1 MLIQQTGR
9 MLDVRD
15 LECLA
20 VLSEELHFHRA
31 ALRLGIAQPALTKR
45 VQKIEAE
52 LGIEV
57 FTRGAGGVA
66 LTAAGHELLAHAHTM
81 LGGWRAMQRAAEQ
94 LRAGERGVVRIGAVG
109 SAFYEA
115 LPGLLA
121 PVREA
126 LPEVTLQVDE
136 LETPELV
143 DALRVGEMQL
153 GFLRPPIA
161 EGLRVETVW
170 VEEFVA
176 AVPDTS
182 RLSRLPAVSIEQLA
196 ELPVMLF
203 PRAAGTGYWDRVAQ
217 LFGDAGIEFAPIRS
231 AGHVTTILGQVALGI
246 GVSIVP
252 ASAERVGIPG
262 VAYVPLDRPAPV
274 PLAVASNP
282 GMVPLA
288 ARRVLE
294 HLPDAPLER

>member
-1 MLIQQTGR
+1 

-20 VLSEELHFHRA
+20 VLAEELHFHRA
-31 ALRLGIAQPALTKR
+31 ALRLGIAQPALSKR

-52 LGIEV
+52 LGIELFV
-57 FTRGAGGVA
+57 RGSGGVA
-66 LTAAGHELLAHAHTM
+66 LTTAGQELLGHARTM

-94 LRAGERGVVRIGAVG
+94 LRAGARGVVRIGAVG

-115 LPGLLA
+115 LPRLLA
-121 PVREA
+121 PVRAA
-126 LPEVTLQVDE
+126 LPDVALQVDE

-143 DALRVGEMQL
+143 DALRVGEVQL
-153 GFLRPPIA
+153 GFVRPPIA
-161 EGLRVETVW
+161 SGFRVEPVW
-170 VEEFVA
+170 SEQFVA

-182 RLSRLPAVSIEQLA
+182 PLAQHETVAVADLSEH
-196 ELPVMLF
+196 PVVLF
-203 PRAAGTGYWDRVAQ
+203 PRSAGTGYWDRVAA
-217 LFGDAGIEFAPIRS
+217 LFQEAGIEFEPIES
-231 AGHVTTILGQVALGI
+231 AAHVTTILGQVALGI

-252 ASAERVGIPG
+252 ASAERVAIPG
-262 VAYVPLDRPAPV
+262 VSYVRLEHPISL

-294 HLPDAPLER
+294 HLPGVPIIR